1 MANIHIK
8 LTMTY
13 DLLKVAAQLE
23 RIVTK
28 ENTRKYYRFRADRW
42 YGGIA
47 TADCVGCP
55 LKCVFCWSDFPRDR
69 PRKAGKFYTPED
81 VFNRLDTIAR
91 KHNLTQ
97 LRISGNE
104 PTLGK
109 GHLLK
114 VLELVERSNYSFM
127 LETSGVLVDE
137 EYAKSLAPFRNI
149 HARVSLKGTTPEE
162 FSKLTGASPGVF
174 KLQLNAIAH
183 CLDAS
188 VSVHPS
194 AMLSFSSN
202 ENIQKLLDQLEI
214 IKSGLSRE
222 LEEEYV
228 ILYPNVIKKLKGA
241 NVKPRTAYKP
251 DGVPAELI

>member
-1 MANIHIK
+1 MTNIHIK

-13 DLLKVAAQLE
+13 DPRKVAAQLE
-23 RIVTK
+23 QIVTK
-28 ENTRKYYRFRADRW
+28 DSTRKYYRFRADRW

-55 LKCVFCWSDFPRDR
+55 LRCVFCWSDFPRDH
-69 PRKAGKFYTPED
+69 PKKAGEFYAPED

-91 KHNLTQ
+91 KRNLTQ

-109 GHLLK
+109 EHLLK
-114 VLELVERSNYSFM
+114 VLELVEQSNYSFM
-127 LETSGVLVDE
+127 LETSGVLIDRE
-137 EYAKSLAPFRNI
+137 CAKSLAPFKNV
-149 HARVSLKGTTPEE
+149 HVRVSLKGTTPEE
-162 FSKLTGASPGVF
+162 FSRLTGAAPEAF

-183 CLDAS
+183 CLDAG

-194 AMLSFSSN
+194 AMLSFSPN
-202 ENIQKLLDQLEI
+202 ENIQKLLDQLES
-214 IKSGLSRE
+214 IKPGLSRE

-228 ILYPNVIKKLKGA
+228 ILYPNVIKQLKDAGI
-241 NVKPRTAYKP
+241 KPRTAYSP
-251 DGVPAELI
+251 SGVPKKLI

>member
-1 MANIHIK
+1 MMNIHIK

-13 DLLKVAAQLE
+13 DPLKVAAQLE

-28 ENTRKYYRFRADRW
+28 DDTRKYYRFRADRW

-69 PRKAGKFYTPED
+69 PKKAGKFYTPED
-81 VFNRLDTIAR
+81 VFNRLDAIAR
-91 KHNLTQ
+91 KRSLAQ

-109 GHLLK
+109 EHLLK
-114 VLELVERSNYSFM
+114 VLELVEQSDYSFM
-127 LETSGVLVDE
+127 LETSGVLIDE
-137 EYAKSLAPFRNI
+137 EYARSLAPFKNA
-149 HARVSLKGTTPEE
+149 HVRVSLKGTTPEE
-162 FSKLTGASPGVF
+162 FSKLTGARSEAF
-174 KLQLNAIAH
+174 KLQLDAIAH

-194 AMLSFSSN
+194 AMLSFSSK
-202 ENIQKLLDQLEI
+202 ENVQKLLDQLESV
-214 IKSGLSRE
+214 KPGLSRH

-228 ILYPNVIKKLKGA
+228 ILYPNVIKKLKG
-241 NVKPRTAYKP
+241 VDIKPRIAYRP
-251 DGVPAELI
+251 DGVPLKLI

>member
-1 MANIHIK
+1 M
-8 LTMTY
+8 LY
-13 DLLKVAAQLE
+13 DPTKVAKQIEGMVLHGE
-23 RIVTK
+23 F
-28 ENTRKYYRFRADRW
+28 RKYYRFRADRW

-55 LKCVFCWSDFPRDR
+55 LRCVFCWSDFPRDH
-69 PRKAGKFYTPED
+69 PKKAGKFYTPED
-81 VFNRLDTIAR
+81 VFNRLDTISR
-91 KHNLTQ
+91 KCNLTQ

-109 GHLLK
+109 EHLLK
-114 VLELVERSNYSFM
+114 VLELVEQSNYSFM
-127 LETSGVLVDE
+127 LETSGVLIDE
-137 EYAKSLAPFRNI
+137 EYAKSLAPFKKV
-149 HARVSLKGTTPEE
+149 HVRVSLKGTTPEE
-162 FSKLTGASPGVF
+162 FSRLTGAAPGAF

-183 CLDAS
+183 CVDAG

-194 AMLSFSSN
+194 AMLSFSPN
-202 ENIQKLLDQLEI
+202 ENIQKLLDQLDS

-228 ILYPNVIKKLKGA
+228 ILYPNVIKRLKDAGI
-241 NVKPRTAYKP
+241 KPRTAYRP